1 MKKDRD
7 TFMSEGV
14 MFKREW
20 LEDAQRYVWTS
31 ECGTMRAGRNV
42 GKPTYWSMARDRIIG
57 KEFASLKTAM
67 LQAGMAAKQLQAAG
81 DGA

>member
-7 TFMSEGV
+7 TFMSEGT

-31 ECGTMRAGRNV
+31 ECGSMRAGRNV
-42 GKPTYWSMARDRIIG
+42 GKPTYWSMANDRIVG
-57 KEFASLKTAM
+57 KEYASLKTAM
-67 LQAGMAAKQLQAAG
+67 LQAGLARKQLAAAG
-81 DGA
+81 DA